1 MAEYRVGVEE
11 EFLTAHFTGGKTET
25 LEADGGDVIRTH

>member
-11 EFLTAHFTGGKTET
+11 EFLTVHFTGGKTET
-25 LEADGGDVIRTH
+25 LEADGGDEIRSH